1 MQVLYRSG
9 RVVLIN
15 DYHALRLCVMIKDET
30 KVRRS
35 DWRQYGNELPGVS
48 IRQLMLFS
56 LDSIGYAAL
65 FRLGG
70 ASVEST
76 VEFSLT

>member
-48 IRQLMLFS
+48 VRQLMLFS
-56 LDSIGYAAL
+56 LDSIG
-65 FRLGG
+65 
-70 ASVEST
+70 
-76 VEFSLT
+76 